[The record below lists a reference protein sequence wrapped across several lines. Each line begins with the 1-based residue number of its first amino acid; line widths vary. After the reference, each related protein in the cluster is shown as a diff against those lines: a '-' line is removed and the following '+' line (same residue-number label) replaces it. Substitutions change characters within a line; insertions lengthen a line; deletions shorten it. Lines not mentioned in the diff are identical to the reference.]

1 MQSSNKAD
9 NGGLNFVFESG
20 SSGRE
25 NKKYVRSHAAK
36 VGWSQRSRK
45 QAPAANK
52 DDVVATTKDATPRK
66 RRKTTHQD
74 PQVGHAEQHQ
84 QQQSSICSPP
94 PTQHSVNQPVHSQA
108 EAGPEASRGPALQ
121 ASTQLPPQQH
131 VLNQDGHSTV
141 HSAPQAPT
149 SAIQAPPHNYAPSSS
164 SSPPRYFHRPGQ
176 PASVRAQDVT
186 ATSPIPIV
194 TGAPPTYPLAQ
205 GVPHWH
211 TRPEPVQ
218 HDFVAQHSVVPL
230 FRPAASPGPMYP
242 PQVMSGADVLRPV
255 PPTSSPMPSPRLP
268 PIANVHTSGP
278 SLVGANWR
286 QYDNMPVVN
295 PAVSQPSTPA
305 PGTPIRHDEKTEA
318 STSSRR
324 PASPKKR
331 STPAFLEL
339 ILNEDYPMWKNVDSG
354 NDSFNVFPVR
364 WQPFYGR
371 LLHNCECSRPSMT
384 RRTLELT
391 FANRPLQH
399 ARPTR
404 RNPHRLDSRP
414 EASIQPDATTPRRL
428 RALSLLLASR
438 HRRNHDATWSHIP
451 NYTTMAT
458 NTHSRMSQS
467 SLFGSQ
473 TRIRRR
479 HNLDLEHGSS
489 LRVL

>member
-45 QAPAANK
+45 QAQAANK
-52 DDVVATTKDATPRK
+52 DDVATTKDATTSRK

-94 PTQHSVNQPVHSQA
+94 STQHSVNIPVHSQA
-108 EAGPEASRGPALQ
+108 EAGFEASRSPALQ

-131 VLNQDGHSTV
+131 VLSQDSHSTV
-141 HSAPQAPT
+141 HSAPHAPT
-149 SAIQAPPHNYAPSSS
+149 LAIQAPSYMHAPSSS

-176 PASVRAQDVT
+176 PASVRSQDVE
-186 ATSPIPIV
+186 ATSSIPIV
-194 TGAPPTYPLAQ
+194 TGAPPTYPFTQ
-205 GVPHWH
+205 GASHWH
-211 TRPEPVQ
+211 TRPDPVQ

-255 PPTSSPMPSPRLP
+255 PPTSSPLPSPRLP
-268 PIANVHTSGP
+268 PIANVHTTGP
-278 SLVGANWR
+278 SSLGANWR
-286 QYDNMPVVN
+286 QYDNMPVAN

-305 PGTPIRHDEKTEA
+305 PGTPTRHDEKTEA
-318 STSSRR
+318 SMK
-324 PASPKKR
+324 PLQASPPKKR

-339 ILNEDYPMWKNVDSG
+339 ILNEEYPMWKNVDSG
-354 NDSFNVFPVR
+354 SDSFNVFPVR

-384 RRTLELT
+384 RRKAW
-391 FANRPLQH
+391 ANYPKQT
-399 ARPTR
+399 APTCSS
-404 RNPHRLDSRP
+404 NSTK
-414 EASIQPDATTPRRL
+414 S
-428 RALSLLLASR
+428 
-438 HRRNHDATWSHIP
+438 
-451 NYTTMAT
+451 
-458 NTHSRMSQS
+458 SQA
-467 SLFGSQ
+467 GQQ
-473 TRIRRR
+473 TR
-479 HNLDLEHGSS
+479 S
-489 LRVL
+489 